1 MKRKKLI
8 SGIMALALVSAIVP
22 YNPII
27 ANADTTYIINQVD
40 HKCGDNATWSFDE
53 TTGTL
58 TISGT
63 GDMYDDMCN
72 FFSETWFSK
81 NVTNTTTTNE
91 VSDFLVKNLVIEDG
105 ITSIGDWV
113 FSSFNNLENVS
124 LPDTL
129 TTIGEYAFYCFKH
142 GGVKLNSI
150 TIPKYVNSIGDKA
163 FGYYSYTYSDEN
175 HDLQYGIEKIE
186 DFTIKGYRGS
196 QAETYANANG
206 ITFIALD
213 DDKDITDNKC
223 GDNATWSFDE
233 TTGTLTISGT
243 GDTYDYTMNT
253 APFDYHGQ
261 IDIEANIKKIVVE
274 DGITSLGDCI
284 FFTDAGPLRNVESIS
299 LPESLVRIGNN
310 SIAGFTESLK
320 EINIPNNLKTI
331 GDNAFL
337 KWEDG
342 APYANPIKS
351 MTIPKSVE
359 SIGKYAI
366 GYVEGDG
373 ATFIAEEDF
382 IIRGYKG
389 SQAETYANAN
399 GITFVAL
406 DEEEPTN
413 TTTPSDTTTTTTTT
427 TTIVTEPNVTSK
439 GYAKAYAE
447 FLQSKEFED
456 YEDLKNQEGTP
467 KYALAYLDG
476 DDVPELIINY
486 GLTVKN
492 PKYYVFK
499 YVVEDGEGSVR
510 YLATI
515 NNLCYHEKKNQFIGG
530 SVNSGL
536 DFQEVYYIDE
546 HDNVVQKYILLYDG
560 NKDIYYIDKT
570 QVSREEFMDKLVS
583 EDNIISKYDWQSI
596 GENAEQYIANYKPIN
611 QPNDVTTTP
620 SDTTKPANDTTQ
632 PSNDTTT
639 TTPKDGG
646 SPNTSDGMGV
656 LPLLTATGLIGAIAY
671 ILRKKDR

>member
-1 MKRKKLI
+1 MKRKRLI

-22 YNPII
+22 YSPIV

-72 FFSETWFSK
+72 FFSQTWFSK

-129 TTIGEYAFYCFKH
+129 TTIGEYAFYCFKY

-163 FGYYSYTYSDEN
+163 FGYYEYTYSDEN
-175 HDLQYGIEKIE
+175 NDLQYGMEKIE

-223 GDNATWSFDE
+223 GDNATWSLDE
-233 TTGTLTISGT
+233 ATGTLTISGT

-253 APFDYHGQ
+253 APFDYNGQ

-320 EINIPNNLKTI
+320 EINIPNNLKSI

-337 KWEDG
+337 KWEDD
-342 APYANPIKS
+342 YSANPIKS

-373 ATFIAEEDF
+373 ATFNTEDDF
-382 IIRGYKG
+382 IIKGYKG

-399 GITFVAL
+399 GITFIALDDDKDITDNKCGDNATWSFDDSTGTLTISGTGDMYDYNNLYGDEIEGSDFAPWYDFIDKIESVVIEDGITYISEGFLGCYNLTSLTIPNSVTSIGYMAFRGCTSLKSVTIPKTVTEIKEHAFGFAGEDDIIEGFTIYGYTGSEAEKYVNTANNNSFATNNNKITFVAL

-413 TTTPSDTTTTTTTT
+413 TTTPSDTTPSSTTTT
-427 TTIVTEPNVTSK
+427 PNS
-439 GYAKAYAE
+439 
-447 FLQSKEFED
+447 
-456 YEDLKNQEGTP
+456 
-467 KYALAYLDG
+467 
-476 DDVPELIINY
+476 
-486 GLTVKN
+486 
-492 PKYYVFK
+492 
-499 YVVEDGEGSVR
+499 
-510 YLATI
+510 
-515 NNLCYHEKKNQFIGG
+515 
-530 SVNSGL
+530 
-536 DFQEVYYIDE
+536 
-546 HDNVVQKYILLYDG
+546 
-560 NKDIYYIDKT
+560 
-570 QVSREEFMDKLVS
+570 
-583 EDNIISKYDWQSI
+583 
-596 GENAEQYIANYKPIN
+596 
-611 QPNDVTTTP
+611 
-620 SDTTKPANDTTQ
+620 TTQ
-632 PSNDTTT
+632 PSNDST
-639 TTPKDGG
+639 TTPNGTTQPSNDSTTTPNGTTQPSNDSTTTAPKDDSSAHTG
-646 SPNTSDGMGV
+646 DGMGV
-656 LPLLTATGLIGAIAY
+656 LPLLTATGLVGTIAY
-671 ILRKKDR
+671 LLRKKR